1 MVRAGGGRSADRTS
15 DVARRLIR
23 SQKCAEALVQEWPRS
38 HVAWLFL
45 HPDDVLRIRVR
56 AQSVSEHR
64 LRERIELL
72 EPDDRDVRVS
82 LISSSFQI
90 VVDLSAGD
98 HEAGGGGSPDA
109 VVQNRLETDR

>member
-1 MVRAGGGRSADRTS
+1 MVRAGGGRSADGTS
-15 DVARRLIR
+15 DVAQRLIR

-38 HVAWLFL
+38 DGARLFL
-45 HPDDVLRIRVR
+45 HADDVLRIRVR

-82 LISSSFQI
+82 LIASSFQI
-90 VVDLSAGD
+90 VVDLAAGD
-98 HEAGGGGSPDA
+98 HDAGGGGRPDA
-109 VVQNRLETDR
+109 VEQHWFET